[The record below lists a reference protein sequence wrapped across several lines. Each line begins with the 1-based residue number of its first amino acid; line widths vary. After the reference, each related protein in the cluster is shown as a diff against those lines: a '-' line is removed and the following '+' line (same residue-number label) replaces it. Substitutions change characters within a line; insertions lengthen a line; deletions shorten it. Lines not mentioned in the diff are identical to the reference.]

1 MEIKLTGNSP
11 LVKLPPK
18 TDLILFLIREEL
30 KNKKFTNDL
39 EKIGFDLTF
48 FSSDFSRII
57 CSLIGI
63 NNRTDEFYVWY
74 DNKINN
80 FCEEID
86 LHDGLNLTEQAFS
99 FYVILMM
106 KKSEK

>member
-1 MEIKLTGNSP
+1 MEIKLTQNSP
-11 LVKLPPK
+11 LVKLPQK
-18 TDLILFLIREEL
+18 IDLTLFLIREEL

-57 CSLIGI
+57 CLQIGLK
-63 NNRTDEFYVWY
+63 NLTEDFYEWY
-74 DNKINN
+74 DNEINN
-80 FCEEID
+80 FFKEID
-86 LHDGLNLTEQAFS
+86 LSDGLKLTEEAFK

-106 KKSEK
+106 KKND

>member
-18 TDLILFLIREEL
+18 IDLTLFLIREEL
-30 KNKKFTNDL
+30 KSKKFTSDL

-57 CSLIGI
+57 CSQIGI
-63 NNRTDEFYVWY
+63 HNLTEEFYEWY
-74 DNKINN
+74 DNEINN
-80 FCEEID
+80 FCKEID
-86 LHDGLNLTEQAFS
+86 LSDGLKLTEEAFK
-99 FYVILMM
+99 FYMILMM
-106 KKSEK
+106 KKQS